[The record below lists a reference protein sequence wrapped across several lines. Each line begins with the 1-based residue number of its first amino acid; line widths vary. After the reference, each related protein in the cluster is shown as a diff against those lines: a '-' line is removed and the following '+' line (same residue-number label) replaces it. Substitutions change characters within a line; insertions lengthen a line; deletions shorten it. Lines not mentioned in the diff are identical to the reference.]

1 MNAFAHRSDGSISV
15 IFCHLEALSHD
26 GRSIVP
32 SHTTNAT
39 PRARIESL
47 PAEKRTP
54 KLGEKLAAVW
64 ERSVRATH
72 HFLTEDD
79 IAGMR
84 PFVGEAVCGIG
95 RLAIAFGEN
104 DQPLG
109 FAGVENGKLE
119 MLFIDS
125 AARGKGV
132 GRGLLAHAVEAFD
145 AHRLDVN
152 EQNPQAVGFYEH
164 EGWRAVYRSSRDDAG
179 RPFPYIRMQ
188 RESGIRAE
196 MASGDWYESADPALA
211 ADRLR
216 GRRLM
221 RAYDDAYYANE
232 GGADIL
238 HSALGA
244 FGFGSDLTAG
254 ARVDYGY
261 NVFVGDRC
269 FFNYDCTFLDGA
281 HIVFGDDVMVGPR
294 CSFVTPIHPL
304 HPDDR
309 VMTLDE
315 RDQVAHVTER
325 NAAIHV
331 SSRAWLAANV
341 TVTGGVTI
349 GEGAVIG
356 AGSVVT
362 RDIPANTFACGVPC
376 RPVRPIT
383 DADRIGL
390 DAR

>member
-15 IFCHLEALSHD
+15 IFYHLEA
-26 GRSIVP
+26 
-32 SHTTNAT
+32 
-39 PRARIESL
+39 
-47 PAEKRTP
+47 
-54 KLGEKLAAVW
+54 
-64 ERSVRATH
+64 
-72 HFLTEDD
+72 
-79 IAGMR
+79 
-84 PFVGEAVCGIG
+84 
-95 RLAIAFGEN
+95 
-104 DQPLG
+104 
-109 FAGVENGKLE
+109 
-119 MLFIDS
+119 
-125 AARGKGV
+125 
-132 GRGLLAHAVEAFD
+132 LLAHAVGAFG

-152 EQNPQAVGFYEH
+152 EQNPQAVSFYEH

-188 RESGIRAE
+188 REDGIRAE
-196 MASGDWYESADPALA
+196 MASGDWYESANPALA

-216 GRRLM
+216 ARRLM
-221 RAYDDAYYANE
+221 RAYDEAYYANE

-238 HSALGA
+238 HGVLGA
-244 FGFGSDLTAG
+244 FGFDSELTAG

-281 HIVFGDDVMVGPR
+281 HIIFGDDVMVGPR

-309 VMTLDE
+309 VMQLEEDGTP
-315 RDQVAHVTER
+315 AHLAER

-331 SSRAWLAANV
+331 GSRAWLAANV

-376 RPVRPIT
+376 RPVRAIT

-390 DAR
+390 DAK

>member
-1 MNAFAHRSDGSISV
+1 M
-15 IFCHLEALSHD
+15 
-26 GRSIVP
+26 P
-32 SHTTNAT
+32 AT
-39 PRARIESL
+39 HIAQPARIEDL
-47 PAEKRTP
+47 PAAERTAE
-54 KLGEKLAAVW
+54 LGEALAAVW

-72 HFLTEDD
+72 QFLTEDD
-79 IAGMR
+79 IMDMR
-84 PFVGEAVCGIG
+84 PFVGEAVRGIG
-95 RLAIAFGEN
+95 QLAVAFGE
-104 DQPLG
+104 DGQPLG
-109 FAGVENGKLE
+109 FAGVEAGKLE

-125 AARGKGV
+125 AARDKGV
-132 GRGLLAHAVEAFD
+132 GRALLAHAVDAFD

-164 EGWRAVYRSSRDDAG
+164 EGWHAVYRSSRDDAG

-196 MASGDWYESADPALA
+196 MASGDWYESTDPALA

-216 GRRLM
+216 ARRLM

-244 FGFGSDLTAG
+244 FGFASELTAG

-309 VMTLDE
+309 VMQLDE
-315 RDQVAHVTER
+315 HDQLMRLTER

-331 SSRAWLAANV
+331 GSRAWLAANV
-341 TVTGGVTI
+341 TVVGGVTI

-376 RPVRPIT
+376 RPVRSIT
-383 DADRIGL
+383 DADRIR
-390 DAR
+390 AREA

>member
-1 MNAFAHRSDGSISV
+1 MENERKQRGAKAKARHRND
-15 IFCHLEALSHD
+15 ERAT
-26 GRSIVP
+26 P
-32 SHTTNAT
+32 THTTDAT
-39 PRARIESL
+39 HIAPRARIEDL
-47 PAEKRTP
+47 PTNERTP
-54 KLGEKLAAVW
+54 ELGEKLAAVW

-84 PFVGEAVCGIG
+84 PFVGEAVCGISQ
-95 RLAIAFGEN
+95 LAVAFGEDN
-104 DQPLG
+104 QPLG

-132 GRGLLAHAVEAFD
+132 GRALLAHAVEAFD

-164 EGWRAVYRSSRDDAG
+164 EGWRAVYRSSHDDAG

-188 RESGIRAE
+188 RATGIRAE
-196 MASGDWYESADPALA
+196 MASGDWYEDAGPTLA
-211 ADRLR
+211 ADRLHA
-216 GRRLM
+216 RRLM

-238 HSALGA
+238 HGVLGA
-244 FGFGSDLTAG
+244 FGLASELTAG

-294 CSFVTPIHPL
+294 CSFVAPIHPL

-315 RDQVAHVTER
+315 RDQVAHATER

-331 SSRAWLAANV
+331 GSRAWLAANV
-341 TVTGGVTI
+341 TVVGGVTI

-376 RPVRPIT
+376 RPVRAIT
-383 DADRIGL
+383 DADRIEL
-390 DAR
+390 DGR